1 MAWLLLQGRLGP
13 MVDRTGKVGPSFVRV
28 GTIRDMSAVAA
39 KLSMVR
45 SAIQQI
51 KESEDVMMDEGTS
64 DRDWKEAVSLTVKAA
79 EKGKDWCEDTIE
91 LLNKIKRNSEAY
103 LRSL

>member
-1 MAWLLLQGRLGP
+1 
-13 MVDRTGKVGPSFVRV
+13 
-28 GTIRDMSAVAA
+28 MSAVAA

-64 DRDWKEAVSLTVKAA
+64 DRDWSEAVSLTVKAA

>member
-1 MAWLLLQGRLGP
+1 MAWQLLQGRLGP
-13 MVDRTGKVGPSFVRV
+13 MLDRTGKVGPAFVRV

-45 SAIQQI
+45 SAINQI
-51 KESEDVMMDEGTS
+51 KESEEAMMDKDTS
-64 DRDWKEAVSLTVKAA
+64 DRDWKEAVSLTVRAA

-91 LLNKIKRNSEAY
+91 ILNKIKRNSEAY

>member
-1 MAWLLLQGRLGP
+1 MF
-13 MVDRTGKVGPSFVRV
+13 DRTGKVGPAFVKV
-28 GTIRDMSAVAA
+28 GTIRDMKAVAD
-39 KLSMVR
+39 KLGMVR
-45 SAIQQI
+45 VAIQQI
-51 KESEDVMMDEGTS
+51 KESEEAMMDKDIS
-64 DRDWKEAVSLTVKAA
+64 DRDWREAVFLTVKAA